1 MNNNS
6 TKNGNHPADPF
17 VSSDSPKNTTEEEE
31 YLNWESEMVKLLG
44 LTEEY
49 PSTAE
54 DENSKRQEE
63 FIDDNPQLNTK
74 ENFASNP
81 FAKLGL
87 VGSITFLFILFAGLF
102 LSQITTSNHQKP
114 KQNLNISEE
123 QKSPL
128 SEFTATSKEIDSLKT
143 KLALSHQVE
152 AVEAA
157 QQLLRRN
164 KVDLSPT
171 QTPKGIQS
179 FNKTQIVY
187 VPKIVTVERI
197 VKIPQ
202 VVNIPIKP
210 KSIKN
215 VNAPTIKTNSLL
227 ATRPSV
233 TTNIPAVPIPQNRRT
248 PDVLKQFEE
257 RSSTSSSSSSIPILL
272 QSVAAGTTVKAVLST
287 AVFGETTT
295 TRNVKSNDEQE
306 KNTFIV
312 RLQQPLK
319 AVNESIVLPKD
330 TEVLAEVSSFTE
342 QGLVHLA
349 VVKVFIKVNG
359 NLTQKMIPKNA
370 MIIRAAEGK
379 PLIASQFP
387 NRSDSITGMDLGSL
401 TLGGIGKV
409 ASLYNRSQ
417 AQITTSNVAGTI
429 VTNTNPAPDILMGL
443 IEGGTSSVI
452 PQITQRNQQEI
463 SQMMQRTNIWFI
475 PAGTEVEVYVNQLVQ
490 F

>member
-1 MNNNS
+1 M
-6 TKNGNHPADPF
+6 
-17 VSSDSPKNTTEEEE
+17 
-31 YLNWESEMVKLLG
+31 
-44 LTEEY
+44 
-49 PSTAE
+49 
-54 DENSKRQEE
+54 
-63 FIDDNPQLNTK
+63 
-74 ENFASNP
+74 
-81 FAKLGL
+81 
-87 VGSITFLFILFAGLF
+87 
-102 LSQITTSNHQKP
+102 
-114 KQNLNISEE
+114 
-123 QKSPL
+123 
-128 SEFTATSKEIDSLKT
+128 
-143 KLALSHQVE
+143 
-152 AVEAA
+152 
-157 QQLLRRN
+157 
-164 KVDLSPT
+164 
-171 QTPKGIQS
+171 
-179 FNKTQIVY
+179 
-187 VPKIVTVERI
+187 
-197 VKIPQ
+197 
-202 VVNIPIKP
+202 
-210 KSIKN
+210 
-215 VNAPTIKTNSLL
+215 
-227 ATRPSV
+227 
-233 TTNIPAVPIPQNRRT
+233 
-248 PDVLKQFEE
+248 
-257 RSSTSSSSSSIPILL
+257 
-272 QSVAAGTTVKAVLST
+272 
-287 AVFGETTT
+287 
-295 TRNVKSNDEQE
+295 
-306 KNTFIV
+306 
-312 RLQQPLK
+312 QQPLK